1 MPSPYPSSIITMLP
15 LEEIHPHE
23 EYDPQIL
30 LKITNSL
37 LTEKAVHDPLLVSS
51 DSFVIL
57 DGTHRYWA
65 LARLGCKSVPVAI
78 YDYNSDQVGIGC
90 WYRCLDKVPDLNL
103 SSFICGGKISKLEGL
118 RAVRERKALFAMVY
132 EDSSYA
138 TISENFD
145 IFEAYHLLSF
155 FEQGLRGQGH
165 KLTYATENDAME
177 KLEAGAIAAILA
189 SPPIRKAEVILAGT
203 TGRLF
208 PLKSS
213 RHIINSRPIGLNVP
227 LEWLYQDPQCSET
240 KLKELISRGTLRA
253 LPSGSVVNGR
263 RYEEEV
269 YIFELGSFAGG
280 HDSGDCDK
288 G

>member
-1 MPSPYPSSIITMLP
+1 MITMLP

-37 LTEKAVHDPLLVSS
+37 LTEEAVHDPLLVSS
-51 DSFVIL
+51 DNFVIL

-65 LARLGCKSVPVAI
+65 LTRLGCKSVPVAV
-78 YDYNSDQVGIGC
+78 YDYNSSQVGIGC
-90 WYRCLDKVPDLNL
+90 WYRCLDKAPDLNL
-103 SSFICGGKISKLEGL
+103 PSFVRGGMISKREGL
-118 RAVRERKALFAMVY
+118 RAVQERKALFAMVY

-138 TISENFD
+138 AISESFD
-145 IFEAYHLLSF
+145 IFEAYSLLSF
-155 FEQGLRGQGH
+155 FEQGLRGRGH
-165 KLTYATENDAME
+165 KLTYATENDAMA
-177 KLEAGAIAAILA
+177 KLEAGEIGAILA
-189 SPPIRKAEVILAGT
+189 SPPIRKEEVVLAGT
-203 TGRLF
+203 AGRLF

-227 LEWLYQDPQCSET
+227 LEWLYQGAQSSE
-240 KLKELISRGTLRA
+240 KRLKSLISRGTFRA

-269 YIFELGSFAGG
+269 YIFELGSFG
-280 HDSGDCDK
+280 HDSGDRDK

>member
-1 MPSPYPSSIITMLP
+1 MPLPNPSSIITMLP

-37 LTEKAVHDPLLVSS
+37 LTEEAVHDPLLVSS
-51 DSFVIL
+51 DNFVIL

-78 YDYNSDQVGIGC
+78 YDYNTNQVDIGC
-90 WYRCLDKVPDLNL
+90 WYRCLDKAPDLNL
-103 SSFICGGKISKLEGL
+103 PSFVRGGKISKREGL

-138 TISENFD
+138 AISESFD
-145 IFEAYHLLSF
+145 IFEAYSLLSF
-155 FEQGLRGQGH
+155 FEQGLRGRGH
-165 KLTYATENDAME
+165 KLTYATENDAMA
-177 KLEAGAIAAILA
+177 KLEAGEIGAILA
-189 SPPIRKAEVILAGT
+189 SPPIRKEEVVLAGT

-227 LEWLYQDPQCSET
+227 LEWLCQGAQSSE
-240 KLKELISRGTLRA
+240 KRLKSLISRGTFRH
-253 LPSGSVVNGR
+253 LPSGSVVNER

-269 YIFELGSFAGG
+269 YIFELGSFGGG
-280 HDSGDCDK
+280 HDSGDRDK